1 MPAGLRAVLAVQA
14 VVAIVAGI
22 VLFTSS
28 PSVAADVW
36 PWPLTDL
43 TSKAI
48 GTWLVGTGVTCAV
61 VALLDDV
68 ACLPGWSVAQV
79 VFGGALLLL
88 GLVRFGGDV
97 ANELSLWLIVVF
109 FASMIASGLA
119 GIACRRGAAGVVR
132 ADRGGRQGVPVE
144 IVMVGS
150 LTDRRVLVIRR
161 VAQPGVARDDPK
173 GAHAWCKAWRR
184 SGCRSTTWS
193 ARWGSTATRWD

>member
-1 MPAGLRAVLAVQA
+1 MQLARPGVDPRLGARVPVGLRAVLAVQA
-14 VVAIVAGI
+14 LVAIIAGI

-119 GIACRRGAAGVVR
+119 GIACSAWRGRVVR
-132 ADRGGRQGVPVE
+132 ADRGGRR
-144 IVMVGS
+144 GS
-150 LTDRRVLVIRR
+150 
-161 VAQPGVARDDPK
+161 PS
-173 GAHAWCKAWRR
+173 R
-184 SGCRSTTWS
+184 S
-193 ARWGSTATRWD
+193 